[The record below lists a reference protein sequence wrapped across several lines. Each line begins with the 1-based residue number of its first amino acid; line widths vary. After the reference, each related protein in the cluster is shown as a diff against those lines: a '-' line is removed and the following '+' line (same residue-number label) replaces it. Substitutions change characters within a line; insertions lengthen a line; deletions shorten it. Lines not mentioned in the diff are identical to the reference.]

1 MDEQDNS
8 QNKRRSFNELL
19 RVEEDEAEAADSAPV
34 AVAAPE
40 AAEPA
45 YPPMPSAPVTRAA
58 PEAPASEEGLRPGLE
73 RKSLPPGRPGPT
85 DRHVELVPIAGK
97 GKKRSSSPTGPI
109 VITIVLLLAG
119 ALAFWVGARSGGGSD
134 LPSAGLTE
142 LTPAPVDATATEE
155 PSPAASNE
163 PEESPTAA
171 ADPEPTPSLAASPD
185 ATPTEPIAATPDSKP
200 TEPVAATPDA
210 SPTPDATPT
219 EPVASTPYPSP
230 TEPVAAN
237 PDASPTPDVKPT
249 RPVAATPT
257 PDTVAVLPAPAAGVL
272 SVSVKSNVKDAE
284 ILLYRGKE
292 RLKGKTSVS
301 PTSTGTYTL
310 KVTAPGYKPYVK
322 EVKVTGKHNLAVYL
336 KPEPAPVYQAPSYDP
351 GPSYYDPGPSYYPSG
366 GGGGGGGGGYEI
378 PAGGL

>member
-210 SPTPDATPT
+210 SPTPD
-219 EPVASTPYPSP
+219 
-230 TEPVAAN
+230 
-237 PDASPTPDVKPT
+237 VKPT

>member
-1 MDEQDNS
+1 MDEQESSTDSS

-19 RVEEDEAEAADSAPV
+19 RVDEEESEAVDSAPV

-40 AAEPA
+40 APEPA
-45 YPPMPSAPVTRAA
+45 YPPMP
-58 PEAPASEEGLRPGLE
+58 SEEGLRPGLE
-73 RKSLPPGRPGPT
+73 RKSLPAGRSGPA
-85 DRHVELVPIAGK
+85 DRHVELVPIAAK
-97 GKKRSSSPTGPI
+97 GKKRSASPTGPI

-142 LTPAPVDATATEE
+142 PTPAPVDTTPSEE
-155 PSPAASNE
+155 PPSPDATPAAS
-163 PEESPTAA
+163 
-171 ADPEPTPSLAASPD
+171 PEPTPSLAASPD
-185 ATPTEPIAATPDSKP
+185 ASPAEPIAATPDATP

-210 SPTPDATPT
+210 T
-219 EPVASTPYPSP
+219 
-230 TEPVAAN
+230 
-237 PDASPTPDVKPT
+237 PTPDVKPT

-272 SVSVKSNVKDAE
+272 SLSVKSNVKDSE

-366 GGGGGGGGGYEI
+366 GGGGGGGGGGYEI

>member
-1 MDEQDNS
+1 MDEQADSS

-19 RVEEDEAEAADSAPV
+19 RVDEDESETPDAAPV

-40 AAEPA
+40 APEPT
-45 YPPMPSAPVTRAA
+45 YPPMP
-58 PEAPASEEGLRPGLE
+58 SEEGLRPGLE

-142 LTPAPVDATATEE
+142 PTPAPADATPTEE
-155 PSPAASNE
+155 PSPEA
-163 PEESPTAA
+163 SPTAA
-171 ADPEPTPSLAASPD
+171 ADSPEPTPSLAASPD
-185 ATPTEPIAATPDSKP
+185 ATPTEPIAATPDSTP
-200 TEPVAATPDA
+200 TEPAA

-219 EPVASTPYPSP
+219 EPVAATPDARP
-230 TEPVAAN
+230 TEPAATPN
-237 PDASPTPDVKPT
+237 SSPTPDVKPT

-272 SVSVKSNVKDAE
+272 SVSVKSNVKDSE

-366 GGGGGGGGGYEI
+366 GGGGGGGGGGYEI